1 MTGRLA
7 LCDAATPNQ
16 VRELPA
22 WLGGIWIEVHNDRAA
37 HGADDGQAQR
47 AAWKAVRRA
56 ATAKRKNEMIDMSD
70 LLNKMLGR
78 PAAEKA
84 AEPEGGAPDPDLS
97 VLPPELAE
105 AILRRQETSAA
116 AAEKTVNLRQLS
128 QFVSSEFGRLYPGW
142 WVTEVYDTSLV
153 AMGSASE
160 TEEEEEQE
168 DGQGSIPGWRR
179 VPILSIDVAE
189 VAGEQVVLGVEFGG
203 PDTWVRVVPV
213 FAELTVLKEASGR
226 ERWVTISS
234 GGFEDRDGEVVSTG
248 FLRSCVAL
256 ADRTK
261 ERGPLRIFHIPGADV
276 GGCDFQAVIGEP
288 GFLLESGLFDQ
299 TPAGEK
305 AAAYYAEHAGEYG
318 CSIKFLYVN
327 RTDDGVYLAPG
338 VIVERS
344 LLPRGKA
351 AFPWSA
357 LSLSEVAK
365 MAQLDDAK
373 RAELERVLG
382 NDLAAVVLGQ
392 LEESAKALAGAGIR
406 FKEVVEADAA
416 EAAAGQ
422 DAQTDGPDGAAPA
435 AEGEG
440 EKALAG
446 QPEAPQAFE
455 VVLEPEVLASVA
467 EQATASIAA
476 QIPELVTAQMQPM
489 TDNLNALQAVVE
501 KLAGDVAALARS
513 DDAKVAEKVAN
524 LPRATVRL
532 AQGMH
537 RPTAVAKEE
546 AGAAANGAAG
556 EPVDYLAQLMKTV
569 HGS

>member
-1 MTGRLA
+1 MTMQLI
-7 LCDAATPNQ
+7 DAPNQ

-22 WLGGIWIEVHNDRAA
+22 WLSGLWLEVFNDRAA
-37 HGADDGQAQR
+37 SGAADGQAQQV
-47 AAWKAVRRA
+47 AWKAVRRA
-56 ATAKRKNEMIDMSD
+56 AGAKRKNEMIDIND
-70 LLNKMLGR
+70 LLSKLLGR
-78 PAAEKA
+78 PPLEKA
-84 AEPEGGAPDPDLS
+84 AEPEGDAPDPDLS
-97 VLPPELAE
+97 VLPPDVAA

-116 AAEKTVNLRQLS
+116 AAEKAVNLNQMAEFVRREFNRQ
-128 QFVSSEFGRLYPGW
+128 YPAW
-142 WVTEVYDTSLV
+142 WASEVYDTSLV
-153 AMGSASE
+153 AMADSRE
-160 TEEEEEQE
+160 VQ
-168 DGQGSIPGWRR
+168 GWRR
-179 VPILSIDVAE
+179 VPILSIDMAE
-189 VAGEQVVLGVEFGG
+189 VAGEQVVLGVEFGA

-226 ERWVTISS
+226 ARWVTISS

-344 LLPRGKA
+344 LLPKGKA

-392 LEESAKALAGAGIR
+392 LEESAKTLAGAGIR

-416 EAAAGQ
+416 AAEKQ
-422 DAQTDGPDGAAPA
+422 DAETVVAADGETAA
-435 AEGEG
+435 GEG
-440 EKALAG
+440 EKSLAG
-446 QPEAPQAFE
+446 QPDPVQALE

-467 EQATASIAA
+467 EQAKASIVA
-476 QIPELVTAQMQPM
+476 QIPEMVTAQTQPLS
-489 TDNLNALQAVVE
+489 DGLKDLRAAVE

-513 DDAKVAEKVAN
+513 DEAKVAEKVAN

-532 AQGMH
+532 AQGMY
-537 RPTAVAKEE
+537 RPTAIAKEE
-546 AGAAANGAAG
+546 AGAAGAADG
-556 EPVDYLAQLMKTV
+556 EPLDYLSQLVKTV
-569 HGS
+569 HG

>member
-7 LCDAATPNQ
+7 LYDAATPNQ

-37 HGADDGQAQR
+37 HGADDGEAQR

-56 ATAKRKNEMIDMSD
+56 ATAKRKNEMIDMGD

-84 AEPEGGAPDPDLS
+84 TEPEGGAPDPDLS

-105 AILRRQETSAA
+105 AILRRQETSEA
-116 AAEKTVNLRQLS
+116 AAEKAVNLDQMAEFVRREFNRQYPAWWAS
-128 QFVSSEFGRLYPGW
+128 Q
-142 WVTEVYDTSLV
+142 VYDTSLV
-153 AMGSASE
+153 AMAEGRE
-160 TEEEEEQE
+160 Y
-168 DGQGSIPGWRR
+168 PGWRR

-189 VAGEQVVLGVEFGG
+189 VAGEQVVMGATFGG

-226 ERWVTISS
+226 ARWVTISS

-305 AAAYYAEHAGEYG
+305 AAAYYAEHAREYG

-422 DAQTDGPDGAAPA
+422 DAQTDGPGGAAPA

-467 EQATASIAA
+467 EQAKASIAA

>member
-7 LCDAATPNQ
+7 LYDAATPNQ

-22 WLGGIWIEVHNDRAA
+22 WQGGIWIEVHNDRAA

-56 ATAKRKNEMIDMSD
+56 ATAKRKNGMIDMSD

-84 AEPEGGAPDPDLS
+84 AEPEGDAPDPDLS

-116 AAEKTVNLRQLS
+116 AAEKAVNLDQMAEFVRREFNRQYPAWWAS
-128 QFVSSEFGRLYPGW
+128 Q
-142 WVTEVYDTSLV
+142 VYDTSLV
-153 AMGSASE
+153 AMA
-160 TEEEEEQE
+160 EER
-168 DGQGSIPGWRR
+168 GPNYRR

-189 VAGEQVVLGVEFGG
+189 VAGEQVVTGVAFGG

-422 DAQTDGPDGAAPA
+422 DAQTDGPGGAAPA

-467 EQATASIAA
+467 EQAKASIAA

>member
-1 MTGRLA
+1 MTMQLI
-7 LCDAATPNQ
+7 DAPNQ

-22 WLGGIWIEVHNDRAA
+22 WLSGLWLEVFNDRAA
-37 HGADDGQAQR
+37 SGAADGQAQQM
-47 AAWKAVRRA
+47 AWKAVRRA
-56 ATAKRKNEMIDMSD
+56 ATAKRKNEMIDIND
-70 LLNKMLGR
+70 LLSKLLGR
-78 PAAEKA
+78 PPLEKA
-84 AEPEGGAPDPDLS
+84 AEPEGDAPDPDLS
-97 VLPPELAE
+97 VLPPDVAA
-105 AILRRQETSAA
+105 AILRRQQTSEA
-116 AAEKTVNLRQLS
+116 AAEKAINLGAMTAYVR
-128 QFVSSEFGRLYPGW
+128 SEIQEEFPDA
-142 WVTEVYDTSLV
+142 WVVEVYDSSV
-153 AMGSASE
+153 VVME
-160 TEEEEEQE
+160 TEATN
-168 DGQGSIPGWRR
+168 PTWWR
-179 VPILSIDVAE
+179 VPILGIEVAE
-189 VAGEQVVLGVEFGG
+189 VAGEQVVTDIEFGERA
-203 PDTWVRVVPV
+203 TWVRVVPV

-226 ERWVTISS
+226 VRWVTISS

-248 FLRSCVAL
+248 FLRSAVAL

-392 LEESAKALAGAGIR
+392 LEESAKTLAGAGIR

-416 EAAAGQ
+416 AAEKQ
-422 DAQTDGPDGAAPA
+422 DAETDVAADGETPA
-435 AEGEG
+435 AGEG

-446 QPEAPQAFE
+446 QPDPAQALE

-467 EQATASIAA
+467 EQAKASIVA
-476 QIPELVTAQMQPM
+476 QIPEMVTAQTQPL
-489 TDNLNALQAVVE
+489 TDGLKDLRAAVE

-513 DDAKVAEKVAN
+513 DEAKVAEKVAN

-532 AQGMH
+532 GQGMY
-537 RPTAVAKEE
+537 RPTAIAKEE
-546 AGAAANGAAG
+546 AGAAGAADG
-556 EPVDYLAQLMKTV
+556 EPPDYLSQLVKTV
-569 HGS
+569 HG